1 MSQLDRSRR
10 LLRRRLRT
18 RWRVLERVLPSG
30 ECLVLAVWKSG
41 LFGKPGREEWTLIRY
56 GTLGD
61 ETGPMTLH
69 EGLSRIA
76 ALAGAAATGPGAR
89 WR

>member
-1 MSQLDRSRR
+1 MPGAGG
-10 LLRRRLRT
+10 
-18 RWRVLERVLPSG
+18 LEI
-30 ECLVLAVWKSG
+30 G

-56 GTLGD
+56 RGSGTLGD
-61 ETGPMTLH
+61 ETGPMTLR

-76 ALAGAAATGPGAR
+76 ALAGAAATGSGAR